1 MRGGTEYCL
10 TQQKHVHFGLR
21 IVLLFAHTWKWIER
35 KAILG
40 ILQYNRPAHCDSGAA
55 GGGTEPGGTEML
67 PQDLL
72 QMVVLVVLQFRFSE
86 RAWCSFD

>member
-1 MRGGTEYCL
+1 M
-10 TQQKHVHFGLR
+10 
-21 IVLLFAHTWKWIER
+21 LLFAHTWKWIER